1 MLTIFRSLVLFGLL
15 FSAFAVNASDLDRF
29 QTRIVGEETDE
40 ISFVAK
46 HVESSAALTLKF
58 IDLSAAE
65 KAHCLLAQ
73 ADIETLL
80 ANALANHLDRTRQS
94 PDKPFE
100 SFPETTREL
109 DEQLTRLFAPT
120 PVPDHL
126 YSYFKP

>member
-1 MLTIFRSLVLFGLL
+1 MLTLLRPLVFFGLM
-15 FSAFAVNASDLDRF
+15 FSAFTVKASDLDLF
-29 QTRIVGEETDE
+29 QTSIVGEETNE

-58 IDLSAAE
+58 IDLSATE
-65 KAHCLLAQ
+65 KAQCLLAQ

-80 ANALANHLDRTRQS
+80 ANALADHLDRTRQS

-109 DEQLTRLFAPT
+109 DEQLTRRFAPT